1 MENKKKSRRVLNAI
15 LAVGLAVALWLYVVN
30 VENPT
35 GTTRLRDLD
44 VEIQGSRQ
52 LAEQGLMV
60 TSISQDQL
68 DLKVNGRKKTLMKLS
83 PKNVSVYLDV
93 STIEEKGEWPL
104 SCRTVFPSNVS
115 SDSLTVANW
124 DDLRLTVTV
133 EEVETKRV
141 PVQGSFSGV
150 TVTGFMT
157 GEIETELKNVEVT
170 GPVQI
175 LDQIDH
181 AQAQVGGEA
190 VSATIEEDV
199 ELRLLGS
206 DGTPVDSKLLTL
218 SEQSTHVTVPVEEVV
233 SIPLRVDLQES
244 EELKE
249 ADVSWSIS
257 PSYVNVVKEE
267 GQELPEVLNLGS
279 IDLKGVYDDTEFHMP
294 IQLPQGSVGW
304 NLPDYATLSLV
315 VDRYSSR
322 MMPVEDIRLENIP
335 EGLEAEQVTGTI
347 FVWSWGRTRQLTD
360 LKGEQLAASVDLS
373 EAEAAPGIRRFPVT
387 VWIEGV
393 DGVEILGK
401 HYTVALRLTEK

>member
-30 VENPT
+30 VENPSGAT
-35 GTTRLRDLD
+35 KLRDLE
-44 VEIQGSRQ
+44 VELQGTRE

-60 TSISQDQL
+60 TSISQDQI

-124 DDLRLTVTV
+124 DDLRLSVTV
-133 EEVETKRV
+133 EEVETKQV
-141 PVQGSFSGV
+141 PVRGSFSGV

-157 GEIETELKNVEVT
+157 GKIETQLKSVEVT

-181 AQAQVGGEA
+181 AQAQVGGES
-190 VSATIEEDV
+190 VSDTIETEVD
-199 ELRLLGS
+199 LRLLGS

-218 SEQSTHVTVPVEEVV
+218 SETSTHVTVPVEEVV
-233 SIPLRVDLQES
+233 SIPLRVDIQES
-244 EELKE
+244 DELKE
-249 ADVSWSIS
+249 ADVSWSLS

-267 GQELPEVLNLGS
+267 GQELPEVLNLGT
-279 IDLKGVYDDTEFHMP
+279 IDLNGVYDNTEFHMP
-294 IQLPQGSVGW
+294 IQLPEGSVGW
-304 NLPDYATLSLV
+304 NLPDYTTVDLT

-322 MMPVEDIRLENIP
+322 MVLVQDIRLEHVP
-335 EGLEAEQVTGTI
+335 EGLEVERVTGTL
-347 FVWSWGRTRQLTD
+347 FVWGWGRTRQLTD

-373 EAEAAPGIRRFPVT
+373 SAEAAPGIQRFPVT
-387 VWIEGV
+387 VWVEGA
-393 DGVEILGK
+393 DGVEVLGS
-401 HYTVALRLTEK
+401 HYTVALRLTPK

>member
-30 VENPT
+30 VENPSGAT
-35 GTTRLRDLD
+35 KLRDLE
-44 VEIQGSRQ
+44 VELQGTRE

-60 TSISQDQL
+60 TRISQDQI

-83 PKNVSVYLDV
+83 SKNVSLYLDV
-93 STIEEKGEWPL
+93 SSIEEKGEWPL

-124 DDLRLTVTV
+124 DDLRLSVTV
-133 EEVETKRV
+133 EEVETKQV
-141 PVQGSFSGV
+141 PVRGSFSGV

-157 GEIETELKNVEVT
+157 GKIETQLKSVEVT

-181 AQAQVGGEA
+181 AQAQVGGES
-190 VSATIEEDV
+190 VSDTIETEVD
-199 ELRLLGS
+199 LRLLGS

-218 SEQSTHVTVPVEEVV
+218 SETSTHVTVLEEVV
-233 SIPLRVDLQES
+233 SIPLRVDIQES
-244 EELKE
+244 DELKE
-249 ADVSWSIS
+249 ADVSWSLS

-267 GQELPEVLNLGS
+267 GQELPEVLNLGT
-279 IDLKGVYDDTEFHMP
+279 IDLNGVYDNTEFHMP
-294 IQLPQGSVGW
+294 IQLPEGSVGW
-304 NLPDYATLSLV
+304 NLPDYTTVDLT

-322 MMPVEDIRLENIP
+322 MVLVQDIRLEHVP
-335 EGLEAEQVTGTI
+335 EGLEVERVTGTL
-347 FVWSWGRTRQLTD
+347 FVWGWGRTRQLTD

-373 EAEAAPGIRRFPVT
+373 GAEAAPGIQRFPVT
-387 VWIEGV
+387 VWVEGA
-393 DGVEILGK
+393 DGVEVLGS
-401 HYTVALRLTEK
+401 HYTVALRLTPK